1 MWNPKIINTDHVLY
15 MAIADA
21 IERDLNLNILKPGD
35 KMPPQRAL
43 AQIIGVNLTTITRAY
58 KEAERRGIIIGIK
71 GSGTFVASRES
82 KNERLPEVLQDPGE
96 LMDLGLVSPI
106 RVPEFTYASWLQEVF
121 SEKISEELLGYVPS
135 QGLLRHR
142 IDAAQWM
149 SQYGVEAQPDLTVI
163 SSGALH
169 ALNCV
174 LMSQFSPG
182 DRIAVDCLT
191 FTGFKNAAQLHHV
204 KLEGIEMDEEGMKPD
219 SLELLCSKMD
229 IKGIYLMPNLQNPTA
244 GSMSSKR
251 KVQIAQVIK
260 RYGLLLIEDDIYS
273 FTQSENK
280 LALSSLLP
288 EQSIFICSLSK
299 AFFPGLRIAFVK
311 VPEAY
316 YSSFI
321 HALSSTIWMA
331 PPLNAEILLSFLQS
345 GLAQQ
350 LAEKKRT
357 LLESR
362 HGLAKEILKGHPL
375 QADEHAMYIWLKLP
389 KGWEATEFENVA
401 LLHRVRVVASPKFY
415 VGTGLPPNAIRISLS
430 GVDDL
435 FELENGLRVI
445 QKILEE
451 GPHLVA
457 TLL

>member
-21 IERDLNLNILKPGD
+21 IERDLALNVLRPGD

-58 KEAERRGIIIGIK
+58 KEAERRGLIIGIK
-71 GSGTFVASRES
+71 GSGTFAANRDS
-82 KNERLPEVLQDPGE
+82 KSQRLPEVLQDPSE

-106 RVPEFTYASWLQEVF
+106 KVPNFTYESWLKEVF
-121 SEKISEELLGYVPS
+121 STKISEELLGYVPS

-142 IDAAQWM
+142 MEAAEWM
-149 SQYGVEAQPDLTVI
+149 SQYGIAYDPDLTVI

-182 DRIAVDCLT
+182 DRIAVDSLT
-191 FTGFKNAAQLHHV
+191 FTGFKNAAELHHV
-204 KLEGIEMDEEGMKPD
+204 KLEGVEMDNQGMIPER
-219 SLELLCSKMD
+219 LELLCSKMD

-244 GSMSSKR
+244 VSMSNER
-251 KVQIAQVIK
+251 KAQIAKIIE

-280 LALSSLLP
+280 LALSSLVP
-288 EQSIFICSLSK
+288 AQSIFICSLSK

-311 VPEAY
+311 VPETH
-316 YSSFI
+316 YSGFM
-321 HALSSTIWMA
+321 HALSSTVWMA
-331 PPLNAEILLSFLQS
+331 PPLNAEILLSFLS
-345 GLAQQ
+345 NGLARQ
-350 LAEKKRT
+350 LAEKKRA
-357 LLESR
+357 LLEAR
-362 HGLAKEILKGHPL
+362 HALAKEILKGHPF

-389 KGWEATEFENVA
+389 KEWGATEFENAA
-401 LLHRVRVVASPKFY
+401 LLHRVRVVAASKFY
-415 VGTGLPPNAIRISLS
+415 VGSGFPPNAIRISLS
-430 GVDDL
+430 GVEDL
-435 FELENGLRVI
+435 LELENGLRVI

-451 GPHLVA
+451 GPHRVA